1 MLNCLPQTPLSF
13 ERIFLLDKTPSRRF
27 HACMSNTIAFFGRC
41 VEPPKLAATGIYS
54 LQWQSGKRLYR
65 DGWFSLSFHNGTEW
79 QQIAANI
86 AGWSEMD
93 V

>member
-54 LQWQSGKRLYR
+54 LQRQSGKRLYR

>member
-1 MLNCLPQTPLSF
+1 MSLCLTVSL
-13 ERIFLLDKTPSRRF
+13 RRRSHLKGDFSWMKHCHVFF
-27 HACMSNTIAFFGRC
+27 HACMSNTITFFSCC

-54 LQWQSGKRLYR
+54 LQRRSGKRLYR

-86 AGWSEMD
+86 A